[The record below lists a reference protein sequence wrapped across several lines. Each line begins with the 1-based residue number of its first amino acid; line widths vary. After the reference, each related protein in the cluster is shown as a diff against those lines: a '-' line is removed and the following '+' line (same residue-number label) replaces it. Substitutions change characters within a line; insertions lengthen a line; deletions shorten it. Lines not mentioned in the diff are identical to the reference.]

1 MNTFAFNLEVFV
13 KKKEPTEIIKTFLAE
28 KKRINTTFM
37 FVLSSNIMSLS
48 LAVVIQFE

>member
-28 KKRINTTFM
+28 KKNKYDFH
-37 FVLSSNIMSLS
+37 VCL
-48 LAVVIQFE
+48 VIKYHESKFSCGNSI